1 MKGSSN
7 VRRLLSSAAV
17 LATMVAGT
25 ALADDAATAPTVR
38 TVHVRYEDLNLSSQ
52 AGSERLYRRITNAA
66 REACSEPDPRDLA
79 GWSAARKCESLA
91 VAKAVADLNSPQ
103 LAMVFAAHS
112 RHG

>member
-1 MKGSSN
+1 MKGSNN
-7 VRRLLSSAAV
+7 VRRVLTGTAV
-17 LATMVAGT
+17 LATMLAGT
-25 ALADDAATAPTVR
+25 AWADDSAATIVR

-52 AGSERLYRRITNAA
+52 AGSERLYRRIANAA
-66 REACSEPDPRDLA
+66 REACGEPDPRDLA

-91 VAKAVADLNSPQ
+91 VAKAVSDLNSPQ